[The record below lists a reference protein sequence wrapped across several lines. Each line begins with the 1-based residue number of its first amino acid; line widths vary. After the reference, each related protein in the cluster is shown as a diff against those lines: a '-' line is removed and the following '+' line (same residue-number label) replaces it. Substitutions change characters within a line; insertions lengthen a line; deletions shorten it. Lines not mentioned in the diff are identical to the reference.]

1 MLSSSSSSI
10 ENVAVSPTSNIDLS
24 EVNKMYS
31 GPLLDGGDVGVV
43 SSEVEEQ
50 LDRNTIIL
58 KNNSFFKLIVIVV
71 LGIKFINR
79 NQMY

>member
-1 MLSSSSSSI
+1 
-10 ENVAVSPTSNIDLS
+10 
-24 EVNKMYS
+24 MYS

-58 KNNSFFKLIVIVV
+58 KNNSFFKLKVIIL
-71 LGIKFINR
+71 LGINFIYR
-79 NQMY
+79 DQMY

>member
-1 MLSSSSSSI
+1 
-10 ENVAVSPTSNIDLS
+10 
-24 EVNKMYS
+24 MYS